1 MYDFKKL
8 KDEFTKQDI
17 NIFNIDSH
25 IIINEQ
31 DFRLVDFFDLIQN
44 DMQVFSNCD
53 LYDLKLYEAWL
64 EGSVERGK
72 KR

>member
-8 KDEFTKQDI
+8 KDELTKQSV
-17 NIFNIDSH
+17 NIFNINSH

-31 DFRLVDFFDLIQN
+31 DFKSFKGFDLIQK

-53 LYDLKLYEAWL
+53 LNDLKLYEAWL

>member
-8 KDEFTKQDI
+8 KDELSKQNV
-17 NIFNIDSH
+17 NISNNISH

-31 DFRLVDFFDLIQN
+31 DFKSFDCFDLIQKEVH
-44 DMQVFSNCD
+44 VFSNCD
-53 LYDLKLYEAWL
+53 LNDLKLYETWL